1 MGPSAKAFRLAGR
14 RLILRPQDIIRRKRD
29 GGELS
34 PDEIRFFVNGVTSG
48 AIADYQS
55 TALLMAIFLK
65 GMTDAEQAAL
75 TEAMLH
81 SGEILDFSDIPKPK
95 ADKHSTGGVGDKT
108 SLLIAPFAAAAGV
121 CVPMISG
128 RGLGHTGG
136 TLDKLESI
144 PGYRVD
150 LSLKEFRAVL
160 DQSGFAMNGQTA
172 EIAPADKKLY
182 ALRDATATVEAIPL
196 IVASIISKKGAAG
209 LDAMVIDVKTGSGAF
224 MREQDRARA
233 LASAL
238 VTTGNSLGVRSQAL
252 ITDMNQPLGRA
263 VGNSIEV
270 LECIQLLR
278 GEIHEGARPVLEL
291 SIELAARMIVLS
303 GLEVSVDSARARVEE
318 LHRSGAALECFRQN
332 VAAQGGDPRV
342 CDDPAGV
349 LPLTAKAIKVESPRS
364 GFIVKIQT
372 EEIGHAIAEAGGGRI
387 RMEDQIDPA
396 VGFLSEVKIADELR
410 AGDQI
415 GSVYC
420 DDPDRGPRAAARI
433 QAAYEISDAP
443 PAELPALIKEVIDQ

>member
-1 MGPSAKAFRLAGR
+1 M
-14 RLILRPQDIIRRKRD
+14 RPQDIIRRKRD
-29 GGELS
+29 GAELS
-34 PDEIRFFVNGVTSG
+34 REEIAFFVDGVTRG
-48 AIADYQS
+48 QIADYQS

-65 GMTDAEQAAL
+65 GMTDDEQAAL
-75 TEAMLH
+75 TDAMLH
-81 SGEILDFSDIPKPK
+81 SGEILDFSDIPRPK

-160 DQSGFAMNGQTA
+160 DKAGFAMNGQTA

-224 MREQDRARA
+224 MREPDRARA
-233 LASAL
+233 LARAL
-238 VTTGNSLGVRSQAL
+238 VTTGNSLGVKSQAL

-263 VGNSIEV
+263 VGNSVEV
-270 LECIQLLR
+270 QECIELLR
-278 GEIHEGARPVLEL
+278 GEVREGARPVLEL
-291 SIELAARMIVLS
+291 SIELAARMVVLS
-303 GLEVSVDSARARVEE
+303 GLQPTVDGARVLVRKMHE
-318 LHRSGAALECFRQN
+318 SGAALECFRKN

-342 CDDPAGV
+342 CDDPSTF
-349 LPLTAKAIKVESPRS
+349 LPLTDHAIEVESPRS
-364 GFIVKIQT
+364 GFVTKVDT
-372 EEIGHAIAEAGGGRI
+372 EEIGHAIAEAGGGRVRI
-387 RMEDQIDPA
+387 EDTIDPE
-396 VGFLSEVKIADELR
+396 VGFVAEVKIGDEVRSGGL
-410 AGDQI
+410 I
-415 GSVYC
+415 GLVYC
-420 DDPDRGPRAAARI
+420 ADANRAQNTAARI
-433 QAAYEISDAP
+433 QAAYAIETEA
-443 PAELPALIKEVIDQ
+443 PAERPVLIKEVID

>member
-1 MGPSAKAFRLAGR
+1 M
-14 RLILRPQDIIRRKRD
+14 RPQDIIRKKRD

-34 PDEIRFFVNGVTSG
+34 QDEIEFFVTGVTSG
-48 AIADYQS
+48 TIADYQS

-65 GMTDAEQAAL
+65 GMTDTEQAAL
-75 TEAMLH
+75 TEAMLR

-108 SLLIAPFAAAAGV
+108 SLLIAPFAAAAGI

-160 DQSGFAMNGQTA
+160 DLSGFAMNGQTA

-224 MREQDRARA
+224 MREEERSRA

-238 VTTGNSLGVRSQAL
+238 VKTGNSLGVRSQAL
-252 ITDMNQPLGRA
+252 ITDMNQPLGRT

-270 LECIQLLR
+270 LECVELLR
-278 GEIHEGARPVLEL
+278 GEAADGARPVLDL
-291 SIELAARMIVLS
+291 SIELAARMVVLA
-303 GLEVSVDSARARVEE
+303 GLETSVESARLSIQRVHE
-318 LHRSGAALECFRQN
+318 SGQALECFRRN
-332 VAAQGGDPRV
+332 VEAQGGDPRV
-342 CDDPAGV
+342 CDDPGGI
-349 LPLTAKAIKVESPRS
+349 LPLTDRSVKVESRRS
-364 GFIVKIQT
+364 GFVTKVNT
-372 EEIGHAIAEAGGGRI
+372 EEIGHAIAEAGGGRV
-387 RMEDQIDPA
+387 RMEDKIDPA
-396 VGFLSEVKIADELR
+396 VGFLAEVKIGDELH
-410 AGDQI
+410 AGELI
-415 GSVYC
+415 GLVYC
-420 DDPDRGPRAAARI
+420 AEANRGQRAAARI
-433 QAAYEISDAP
+433 QAAYELDDAP
-443 PAELPALIKEVIDQ
+443 PSELPALIKEVIDK